1 MPEKITESQLDE
13 IIDAENSPEEFIER
27 LKEHT
32 GIVAKPYTAY
42 VYYDPCEN
50 YIGCSEVQTVRD
62 ILEEAEI
69 EVVADA

>member
-1 MPEKITESQLDE
+1 MPDKITESQLDE
-13 IIDAENSPEEFIER
+13 IMDAENSPEEFIER

-32 GIVAKPYTAY
+32 GIIAKPYTAY
-42 VYYDPCEN
+42 VYYDSCEN
-50 YIGCSEVQTVRD
+50 YIGCSEVQTVRE